1 MKYDFTTLTDRM
13 PQGAGKWLLMKQVN
27 PNVPDGIVPFSVADM
42 EFSMAPEIINGLKS
56 YLDDTILG
64 YPTAQQNY
72 FDAVM
77 NFMKRRHNWDVKQEW
92 ICPAPGVLP
101 AIFTLLKAL
110 SEPGDGVIIQTPVYY
125 PFYNGINF
133 TGRTQVHNPL
143 ICTDGHYTMDYTDLE
158 EKCRDPKNKILIFCS
173 PHNPVGRV
181 WTREELE
188 KMARICLDNDVI
200 IISDEI
206 HFDIVM
212 PGYEHTVLASMSEEL
227 AENVIT
233 CTAPSKSFNLAGA
246 KAANIIVPKAEHREK
261 FWNERL
267 TTNDKTINT
276 LGYEAC
282 RLAYTACDAWLDELL
297 VTLEENRHLLVE
309 FIERELPQI
318 KLTRLEGTYLQWMD
332 FRGFGVDAAQVDR
345 DMIEKAHLFLD
356 DGAVFGGPGIGF
368 QRINF
373 ACPKHVL
380 AAGLL
385 RLKAWADA
393 L

>member
-1 MKYDFTTLTDRM
+1 MKYDFETLTDRTA
-13 PQGAGKWLLMKQVN
+13 QGAGKWLLMKQAD

-42 EFSMAPEIINGLKS
+42 EFSMAPEIIHGLKT
-56 YLDDTILG
+56 YLNHTILG

-72 FDAVM
+72 FDAIM
-77 NFMKRRHNWDVKQEW
+77 HYMKRRHNWDVKQEW

-101 AIFTLLKAL
+101 AIFTLLKSL
-110 SEPGDGVIIQTPVYY
+110 SDPGDGVIIQTPVYY
-125 PFYNGINF
+125 PFYNGITF

-143 ICTDGHYTMDYTDLE
+143 LCADGHYTMDYADLE
-158 EKCRDPKNKILIFCS
+158 KKCKDPKNKILVFCS

-181 WTREELE
+181 WSREELE

-212 PGYEHTVLASMSEEL
+212 PGYEHTVLASISEEL

-246 KAANIIVPKAEHREK
+246 KAANIMVPKQSWREK
-261 FWNERL
+261 FWEERL

-282 RLAYTACDAWLDELL
+282 RLAYTQCDAWLDELL
-297 VTLEENRHLLVE
+297 VTLEENRRFLTE
-309 FIERELPQI
+309 FIERELPRI

-332 FRGFGVDAAQVDR
+332 FRGFGMDAAQVDR
-345 DMIEKAHLFLD
+345 EMIEKAHLFLD
-356 DGAVFGGPGIGF
+356 DGAVFGEAGTGF

-373 ACPKHVL
+373 ACPKPVL
-380 AAGLL
+380 VAGLL
-385 RLKAWADA
+385 RLKDWADA

>member
-13 PQGAGKWLLMKQVN
+13 PQGSGKWLLMKQAN
-27 PNVPDGIVPFSVADM
+27 PNVPDGIAPFSVADM

-56 YLDDTILG
+56 YLDNTILG

-125 PFYNGINF
+125 PFYNGITF

-143 ICTDGHYTMDYTDLE
+143 ICTDGHYTMDYADLE
-158 EKCRDPKNKILIFCS
+158 EKCKDPKNKILIFCS

-181 WTREELE
+181 WTKDELE
-188 KMARICLDNDVI
+188 KMARICLDNGVV

-212 PGYEHTVLASMSEEL
+212 PGYEHTVLASINEEL
-227 AENVIT
+227 ASNVIT
-233 CTAPSKSFNLAGA
+233 CTAPSKTFNLAGA
-246 KAANIIVPKAEHREK
+246 KAANIIVPNAEHREK
-261 FWNERL
+261 FWTERL

-282 RLAYTACDAWLDELL
+282 RLAYTECDAWLDELL
-297 VTLEENRHLLVE
+297 ATLEENRCFLTE

-332 FRGFGVDAAQVDR
+332 FSGFGVDAKQVDK
-345 DMIEKAHLFLD
+345 DMIEKAYLFLD
-356 DGAVFGGPGIGF
+356 DGAVFGAPGIGF

-380 AAGLL
+380 EAGLI
-385 RLKAWADA
+385 RLKTWADT